1 VKGPFGRLFQQRN
14 NISLAEMD
22 AIIARNAGGDTAT
35 GKIITPGTSLYSV
48 PVFACVTIL
57 TDTISSLPLIL
68 YRRLSGG
75 GKERATEHPLYT
87 VLHDRP
93 NGDMTSMEYRE
104 TKVGHLALWGNHYSE
119 IERDPYTG
127 DARALWPLR
136 PDCMTPVRLPD
147 GHLGYEYRLPN
158 GEKKGFYS
166 HLILHERL
174 WGGDG
179 ITGYSPIRMA
189 RQAIALGQA
198 AEEYG
203 ARFFGND
210 SRPGGVLE
218 HPGKVTPEGAKR
230 MKDGWEA
237 AHRGLNNAQRVAVLE
252 EGVKWQQVGIAPEDA
267 QFLETRS
274 FQTAEIARLFRIPPH
289 LISDTERSTSWGTGI
304 EQQNIGFVVYTIRPW
319 VERIEQRLTASL
331 LTPIEQKTLFV
342 EHLLDGL
349 VRGDLQ
355 SRYNAYSI
363 GRQNGWL
370 SADDIRELENMNP
383 LPDGQGKL
391 YLVPMNMIPASEMV
405 AMSQSDAGKTAPK
418 LPAPTDDGA
427 NGAGGTP
434 ARALLLPARTIMTP
448 GELRDR
454 NWSHAVIRR
463 RIARTYRRLI
473 VEATGRVLRREEADV
488 MRQAEKQ
495 LRQRDATEFGYWL
508 TQFYA
513 GHADFVKR
521 ALLPVLMSLGDAI
534 QADAA
539 DQIGINAGMTDE
551 LEQFVDGYTGVAAS
565 RYTWSSLGQLRS
577 VLNKASGD
585 GVDPLGA
592 LQTRFDEWEET
603 RGDKMAMTHT
613 VRESNAMTKEVWRGN
628 GVRKIE
634 WVTHG
639 ENCPFCNGLSGKIV
653 GIEQT
658 FAREGEDYQ
667 PAGADGALHIRSN
680 IGHPPIHLG
689 CDCSIAPD

>member
-1 VKGPFGRLFQQRN
+1 MKNPFGQLFQKRN
-14 NISLAEMD
+14 NISLADLD
-22 AIIARNAGGDTAT
+22 AVISNQSGGGTAT
-35 GKIITPGTSLYSV
+35 GKIVTPGSALYSV

-57 TDTISSLPLIL
+57 TDTISSLPLLL
-68 YRRLSGG
+68 YRRLPGG
-75 GKERATEHPLYT
+75 GKERADSHPLYR
-87 VLHDRP
+87 VLHDQP
-93 NGDMTSMEYRE
+93 NGEMTSMEWRE
-104 TKVGHLALWGNHYSE
+104 TMVGHLALWGNAYCE
-119 IERDPYTG
+119 IERDAYTG
-127 DARALWPLR
+127 DVVGLWPLR
-136 PDCMTPVRLPD
+136 ADSMTPVRLPD
-147 GHLGYEYRLPN
+147 GRLGYEYRLPN
-158 GEKKGFYS
+158 GSSKGFYAN
-166 HLILHERL
+166 LILHMRL

-218 HPGKVTPEGAKR
+218 HPGKLTPEGAKR
-230 MKDGWEA
+230 LKDGWEA
-237 AHRGLNNAQRVAVLE
+237 AHKGLTNAQRVAVLE

-304 EQQNIGFVVYTIRPW
+304 EEQNIGFVVYTVRPW
-319 VERIEQRLTASL
+319 VKRIEQRLMASL

-349 VRGDLQ
+349 LRGDIQ
-355 SRYNAYSI
+355 RRYSAYSI

-391 YLVPMNMIPASEMV
+391 YLVPMNMIPAGEMV
-405 AMSQSDAGKTAPK
+405 AVSASDAGKTAPSD
-418 LPAPTDDGA
+418 AGA

-434 ARALLLPARTIMTP
+434 ARALLLPSRTIMTP
-448 GELRDR
+448 GELRER

-463 RIARTYRRLI
+463 RIARSYRRLI
-473 VEATGRVLRREEADV
+473 IEAGGRVLRREEADV
-488 MRQAEKQ
+488 MRQAEKH
-495 LRQRDATEFGYWL
+495 LGKRDATEFGYWL

-521 ALLPVLMSLGDAI
+521 AFLPVFLSLADAV

-539 DQIGINAGMTDE
+539 DQIGIDAGMTTE
-551 LEQFVDGYTGVAAS
+551 LEQFVDSYAGVAGS
-565 RYTWSSLGQLRS
+565 RYSWSSLGQLRS
-577 VLNKASGD
+577 VLSKASGD
-585 GVDPLGA
+585 GEDPLKA

-603 RGDKMAMTHT
+603 RPDKLAITHT
-613 VRESNAMTKEVWRGN
+613 VRESNAVTKEVWKG
-628 GVRKIE
+628 GGIKQIE